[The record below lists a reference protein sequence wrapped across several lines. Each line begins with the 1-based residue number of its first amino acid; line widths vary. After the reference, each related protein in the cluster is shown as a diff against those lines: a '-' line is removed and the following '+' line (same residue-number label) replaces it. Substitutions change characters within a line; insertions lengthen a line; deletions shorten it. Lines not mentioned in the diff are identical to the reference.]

1 MLGPLVLFPTA
12 AAATAASGDEPQCAD
27 PSSPPPPPPLPPLA
41 ARPLQL
47 SPQLCVCVLSYK
59 RLDLL
64 NATLRSIVA
73 HLEEVETDVSYEIVW
88 VDNGSDQ
95 AERQALHRELR
106 VEKALLL
113 GTNYGMA
120 FGFNTLF
127 FRLCSAP
134 FILTLE
140 EDWEWQQAS
149 SSALGRTTLRD
160 AMSVLRHDTALSGV
174 FLRPDTLDQFLTHS
188 PWRRAGATG
197 IEYATYCMDRAAS
210 YLWGPYSNGPG
221 IYARERLQAVGRQY
235 GEPADGFPDA
245 YSEGNYCYRVGR
257 AGLCSA
263 ILRVA
268 PGCDGVDQCNR
279 HLFRHLGDERS
290 HHSSTGRKPDIRWL
304 VSGSGSDVDA
314 DVVRLREMG
323 LEATPFWLQLLR
335 VPHTIDDAVGDATIS
350 LLVDVDGLA
359 LRGGGEAHAPATL
372 RTMVRAALDSAYAP
386 RLVELVWLVPTAH
399 APLAAACSEE
409 AARLEAAA
417 AARGGGVGALRCVH
431 VEAAPPSLAQRMAT
445 LAAQARGDLL
455 LLCPRAILGFRE
467 EEPQPRP
474 PDGGGGGGGGEG
486 EGDAPKHHEALPG
499 AWDRQ
504 MRAAFSGSGDVRRH
518 AKDRLLLVQAAPR
531 DAGRPSAHL
540 LVHRVALELLG
551 YAAPPVGDSWLL
563 ASLWLQQIFAG
574 LGRYRALT
582 RLRIEEASGPPL
594 QTPAAA
600 DTGTATASAA
610 AASAATAAAAAAAAP
625 HAALR
630 DRYELSVAQRA
641 IDAFRLQQGM
651 RILLPKPRA
660 SFHDATSAYSAFA
673 AAYNQGRLAEGWPML
688 AQLHWSLLAVQQS
701 EDWQL
706 RDHIDPTMLNAVL
719 DLQRRTLDAFSQVD
733 APTE

>member
-1 MLGPLVLFPTA
+1 MKYAKIFQAAMLSALVGLHTA
-12 AAATAASGDEPQCAD
+12 VSGTSGDEPQCAD
-27 PSSPPPPPPLPPLA
+27 PSSPPPAPEPPA

-64 NATLRSIVA
+64 NTTLRSIVA
-73 HLEEVETDVSYEIVW
+73 HLEEVETDVSYELVW

-95 AERQALHRELR
+95 AQRQALHRELR

-120 FGFNTLF
+120 YGFNTLF

-140 EDWEWQQAS
+140 EDWEWQPAS

-197 IEYATYCMDRAAS
+197 IEYATYCMDLAAGS
-210 YLWGPYSNGPG
+210 TWGPYSNGPG
-221 IYARERLQAVGRQY
+221 VYARERLQTVGRQY
-235 GEPADGFPDA
+235 GEPADDFPDA

-263 ILRVA
+263 ILRAA
-268 PGCDGVDQCNR
+268 PGCDGVDRCNR

-290 HHSSTGRKPDIRWL
+290 HHSSTGRRPDTRWL
-304 VSGSGSDVDA
+304 VSGSGSDVDE

-323 LEATPFWLQLLR
+323 LEATPFWLRLLR
-335 VPHTIDDAVGDATIS
+335 APHALQDALGDATIS
-350 LLVDVDGLA
+350 MLVDVDGA
-359 LRGGGEAHAPATL
+359 SLRGGGEAHAPATL
-372 RTMVRAALDSAYAP
+372 RTMVRAALGAAYAP
-386 RLVELVWLVPTAH
+386 RLVELVWLVPDDGGATR
-399 APLAAACSEE
+399 APLAAACAEE

-417 AARGGGVGALRCVH
+417 ATRGGGAGSLRCVR
-431 VEAAPPSLAQRMAT
+431 VEAAPPSLAQRMAI
-445 LAAQARGDLL
+445 LAAHATGDLL

-467 EEPQPRP
+467 EEPEPRP
-474 PDGGGGGGGGEG
+474 AE

-504 MRAAFSGSGDVRRH
+504 MRAAFGGSGDARRH
-518 AKDRLLLVQAAPR
+518 AKDRLLLVQAAPTE
-531 DAGRPSAHL
+531 AGRPSAHVL
-540 LVHRVALELLG
+540 IHRVAVELLG
-551 YAAPPVGDSWLL
+551 YAAPPAGNSWLL

-582 RLRIEEASGPPL
+582 RLRLDEAKGPPL
-594 QTPAAA
+594 QPPALA
-600 DTGTATASAA
+600 DDAA
-610 AASAATAAAAAAAAP
+610 AAPAAAAAVAAP

-673 AAYNQGRLAEGWPML
+673 AVYNHGQLAEGWPML
-688 AQLHWSLLAVQQS
+688 AQLHWGLLAVQQS
-701 EDWQL
+701 QDWQL
-706 RDHIDPTMLNAVL
+706 RDHIDPTLLTAVV
-719 DLQRRTLDAFSQVD
+719 DLQRRTLDAFAQLD
-733 APTE
+733 APPK